1 MNLAEFCLRR
11 KTTTLVLTL
20 VLLLGG
26 LVNYLDMSRLEDP
39 EFTLKDVLVVTP
51 YPGASPEEVEAEV
64 TDEVETAIQQLGQ
77 LEEILSRSERG
88 MSTIT
93 VSILEKYDKDTLPQ
107 VWDELRRKVDDIQSS
122 LPPGAGPSIIFD
134 DYGDVFG
141 IYLVLY
147 GDEYTY
153 AELKEVA
160 DFLKRELLL
169 VDDVAKIDIHGHR
182 TEAIIV
188 EPIRDQMAR
197 IGIARE
203 TIIAQLKEKNLVRDT
218 GRVRIG
224 DEYIALDPTGEI
236 TSLEDFEKL
245 IFSHEGKQFYLRD
258 IANVRRGYL
267 EPQSEILRFDS
278 KNGVA
283 LGISTISGGN
293 VVKMGEALD
302 RRLAELEHDI
312 PLGMEIGVISHQSAS
327 VTRAIDGFISSL
339 VQALIIVVIV
349 LLIFM
354 GLRSGL
360 LIGLILVLTIMG
372 SFILLNPMG
381 VALERIS
388 LGALIIALGMLVD
401 NAIVIVDGML
411 VEMKR
416 GRSAHD
422 AAVSVVKQSAL
433 PLLGATAIAVFAFA
447 AIGTTDNAAGEFCR
461 SLFLVICVSLFL
473 SWVTAVTVTPLLGV
487 MFLKVRPTKP
497 GEKPKEPFNG
507 WFYRLYKKLLRG
519 CIRFRWVTV
528 LVVGAMFV
536 TAMWG
541 FGFVKQ
547 SYFPPSTRPQYMV
560 DFWLPQGT
568 HIEETNRQAQRVETW
583 LAEQT
588 EIKHVT
594 TTVGRGGLRFLLTY
608 QPEIPNPAYAQF
620 IIDVEDKL
628 AIPDLVKRTDAFLE
642 EEFPDALGYSVK
654 FEFGP
659 GGKGKIQPRF
669 SGPDPEILRD
679 LASRAEAVLRAHPN
693 AKSVRND
700 WRQRVKV
707 LRPQLAEDRANL
719 LGIGK
724 KELSEAIRQAF
735 EGVSVGVY
743 REGDLLLPVVMRA
756 PEDQHSDINQLDNI
770 QIWSPVAGR
779 RIPLGQVVSGIET
792 VFEDEIRMRL
802 DRKPIITVYADPI
815 EGPASELFQQIRPE
829 IEAIPLPEG
838 YELIWYGEY
847 KDSNDANAALASGLP
862 LFMLLMVL
870 TTVLLFNSI
879 RQPLVIWLC
888 VPLALIGVSV
898 GLLSTGHPFTFMAL
912 LGFLSLSGM
921 LIKNA
926 IVMIDELNVQLASG
940 KEPFVAVIDSAAS
953 RLMPVAMAASTTALG
968 MIPLFFDAF
977 FAAMA
982 VTIVFGLM
990 FATVLTT
997 IVVPVFYCIF
1007 YRVRSQ

>member
-1 MNLAEFCLRR
+1 MNLAEFCIRR
-11 KTTTLVLTL
+11 KTTTLVLTV

-51 YPGASPEEVEAEV
+51 YPGASPEEVEEEV
-64 TDEVETAIQQLGQ
+64 TDEVEIAIQQLGQ

-88 MSTIT
+88 LSTIT
-93 VSILEKYDKDTLPQ
+93 VSVLEKYDKHTLPQ
-107 VWDELRRKVDDIQSS
+107 VWDELRRKVSDVQSS
-122 LPPGAGPSIIFD
+122 LPPGAGPSIVID

-141 IYLVLY
+141 IYLVLH
-147 GDEYTY
+147 GDEFSY

-169 VDDVAKIDIHGHR
+169 VEDVAKIEIHGDR

-188 EPIRDQMAR
+188 EPLWEQMAR
-197 IGIARE
+197 IGVAPEAIL
-203 TIIAQLKEKNLVRDT
+203 AQLQEKNLVRDT

-224 DEYIALDPTGEI
+224 DEFIALNPTGEI
-236 TSLEDFEKL
+236 TSLEDFEQL
-245 IFSHEGKQFYLRD
+245 IFSHEGKQFHLRD
-258 IANVRRGYL
+258 IARVRRGYV
-267 EPQSEILRFDS
+267 EPQQEILRYDS
-278 KNGVA
+278 MNGVA

-293 VVKMGEALD
+293 VVTMGKALD
-302 RRLAELEHDI
+302 KRLAELENDI
-312 PLGMEIGVISHQSAS
+312 PLGMEIGIISHQSAS
-327 VTRAIDGFISSL
+327 VSTAINGFIASL
-339 VQALIIVVIV
+339 LQALIIVIVV
-349 LLIFM
+349 LLVFM

-372 SFILLNPMG
+372 SFVFLNPMG

-411 VEMKR
+411 VGMRR
-416 GRSAHD
+416 GQSATE
-422 AAVSVVKQSAL
+422 AAIGVVKQSAL

-473 SWVTAVTVTPLLGV
+473 SWITAVTVTPLLGV
-487 MFLKVRPTKP
+487 LVLKVRTVEP
-497 GEKPKEPFNG
+497 GEEPKEPFNG
-507 WFYRLYKKLLRG
+507 WFYRLYKGLLRG

-528 LVVGAMFV
+528 LVVAAMFV
-536 TAMWG
+536 TSMWG

-547 SYFPPSTRPQYMV
+547 SFFPPSTRPQFLV

-568 HIEETNRQAQRVETW
+568 HIDVTNRQAQRVEAW
-583 LAEQT
+583 LAEQP
-588 EIKHVT
+588 EIGHVT
-594 TTVGRGGLRFLLTY
+594 TTIGRGGLRFLLTF
-608 QPEIPNPAYAQF
+608 QPELPNPAYAQF
-620 IIDVEDKL
+620 IVDVDDSRSVPGLIE
-628 AIPDLVKRTDAFLE
+628 RTDAFLE
-642 EEFPDALGYSVK
+642 QEFPDALGYGVK

-659 GGKGKIQPRF
+659 GGKGKIQARF
-669 SGPDPEILRD
+669 SGPDSETLRN
-679 LASRAEAVLRAHPN
+679 LASQAASIIRAHPN
-693 AKSVRND
+693 SKAIRTD
-700 WRQRVKV
+700 WRQRVKL

-724 KELSEAIRQAF
+724 PELSQAIRQAF
-735 EGVSVGVY
+735 AGVTVGVY
-743 REGDLLLPVVMRA
+743 REGDLLLPVIMRA
-756 PEDQHSDINQLDNI
+756 PEDQHSDINLLESI
-770 QIWSPVAGR
+770 QIWSPVAQK
-779 RIPLGQVVSGIET
+779 RIPLSQVVSGIET
-792 VFEDEIRMRL
+792 EFEDEIRIRL

-815 EGPASELFQQIRPE
+815 EGPASELFAELRPQ
-829 IEAIPLPEG
+829 IEAMPLPEG
-838 YELIWYGEY
+838 YELLWYGEY
-847 KDSNDANAALASGLP
+847 KDSNDANAALAAGIP

-870 TTVLLFNSI
+870 TTLILFNSI

-898 GLLSTGHPFTFMAL
+898 GLVTTGQPFSFMAL

-926 IVMIDELNVQLASG
+926 IVMIDELNVQLADG
-940 KEPFVAVIDSAAS
+940 KEPFAAVIDSAAS
-953 RLMPVAMAASTTALG
+953 RLLPVAMAASTTALG

-997 IVVPVFYCIF
+997 IVVPVFYSIF
-1007 YRVRSQ
+1007 YRVRTT

>member
-1 MNLAEFCLRR
+1 MNLADFFIRR
-11 KTTTLVLTL
+11 KTTTLVLAA

-26 LVNYLDMSRLEDP
+26 LANYQDMSRLEDP
-39 EFTLKDVLVVTP
+39 EFTIKDVLVVTP
-51 YPGASPEEVEAEV
+51 YPGASPQEVEEEV

-77 LEEILSRSERG
+77 LDEILSRSERG
-88 MSTIT
+88 LSTIT
-93 VSILEKYDKDTLPQ
+93 VSVREQYDQHTLPQ
-107 VWDELRRKVDDIQSS
+107 VWDELRRKVNDIQSS
-122 LPPGAGPSIIFD
+122 LPPGAGPSIVFD

-141 IYLVLY
+141 IYLAIY
-147 GDEYTY
+147 GDEYSY

-169 VDDVAKIDIHGHR
+169 VEDVAKIDIHGHR

-188 EPIRDQMAR
+188 EPRW
-197 IGIARE
+197 E
-203 TIIAQLKEKNLVRDT
+203 QLAGMGLSRAAILAELQEKNLVRDT

-236 TSLEDFEKL
+236 TSIEDFEQL
-245 IFSHEGKQFYLRD
+245 IFSHEGKQFHLRD
-258 IANVRRGYL
+258 FANVRRGYV

-278 KNGVA
+278 KNGIGM
-283 LGISTISGGN
+283 GISTISGGN
-293 VVKMGEALD
+293 VVTMGEALD
-302 RRLAELEHDI
+302 KRLAELEADI
-312 PLGMEIGVISHQSAS
+312 PLGVEIGVISHQSDS
-327 VTRAIDGFISSL
+327 VTEAIDGFMSSL
-339 VQALIIVVIV
+339 LQALVIVVVV
-349 LLIFM
+349 LLVFM

-360 LIGLILVLTIMG
+360 LIGVVLVLTIIG
-372 SFILLNPMG
+372 SFIILNPLG

-411 VEMKR
+411 VGMKR
-416 GRSAHD
+416 GQSARD
-422 AAVSVVKQSAL
+422 AANSVVKQSAL

-487 MFLKVRPTKP
+487 MFLKVKTAKP
-497 GEKPKEPFNG
+497 GEKAAEPFNNR
-507 WFYRLYKKLLRG
+507 FYRLYKGLLRR
-519 CIRFRWVTV
+519 CIRFRWVTALIV
-528 LVVGAMFV
+528 FAMFV
-536 TAMWG
+536 TSMWG

-547 SYFPPSTRPQYMV
+547 SFFPPSTRDQFLV
-560 DFWLPQGT
+560 DFWLPQGI
-568 HIEETNRQAQRVETW
+568 HIEETAEQVKRVEEW
-583 LAEQT
+583 LAEQPET
-588 EIKHVT
+588 GHVT
-594 TTVGRGGLRFLLTY
+594 SLIGRGGLRFLLTY
-608 QPEIPNPAYAQF
+608 QPELPNPAYTQF
-620 IIDVEDKL
+620 IVDVDDSRS
-628 AIPDLVKRTDAFLE
+628 IPNLIERTDAFLE
-642 EEFPDALGYSVK
+642 SEFPDALGYGVK
-654 FEFGP
+654 FELGP
-659 GGKGKIQPRF
+659 GGKGKIQARF
-669 SGPDPEILRD
+669 SGPDSATLRD
-679 LASRAEAVLRAHPN
+679 LAFQTEKIFDAHPN
-693 AKSVRND
+693 TKAIRND
-700 WRQRVKV
+700 WRERVKL

-724 KELSEAIRQAF
+724 QELSEAIRQAF
-735 EGVSVGVY
+735 EGLTVGVY
-743 REGDLLLPVVMRA
+743 RENDLLLPVILRA
-756 PEDQHSDINQLDNI
+756 AEERHGDFDQLDNI

-779 RIPLGQVVSGIET
+779 RIPLSQVVSGVET

-802 DRKPIITVYADPI
+802 DRKPIITVYTDPV
-815 EGPASELFQQIRPE
+815 EGPASELFAELRPQ

-838 YELIWYGEY
+838 YELLWYGEY
-847 KDSNDANAALASGLP
+847 KDSNDANAALAEGLP
-862 LFMLLMVL
+862 LFLLLMVL
-870 TTVLLFNSI
+870 TTVFLFNSI

-926 IVMIDELNVQLASG
+926 IVMIDELNVQLADG
-940 KEPFVAVIDSAAS
+940 KKPFDAVVDSAAS

-997 IVVPVFYCIF
+997 VFVPVLYSIF
-1007 YRVRSQ
+1007 YRVRTA

>member
-1 MNLAEFCLRR
+1 MNIAEFCLRR
-11 KTTTLVLTL
+11 KTTTLVLAG
-20 VLLLGG
+20 VLMLGG
-26 LVNYLDMSRLEDP
+26 LTNYLDMSRLEDP

-51 YPGASPEEVEAEV
+51 YPGASPEEVEEEV

-77 LEEILSRSERG
+77 LDEILSRSERG
-88 MSTIT
+88 LSTIT
-93 VSILEKYDKDTLPQ
+93 VSVLEKYDRETLPQ
-107 VWDELRRKVDDIQSS
+107 VWDELRRKVSDVQSS
-122 LPPGAGPSIIFD
+122 LPPGAGPSLVLD

-141 IYLVLY
+141 IYLVLH
-147 GDEYTY
+147 GDEFTY
-153 AELKEVA
+153 AELKDVA

-169 VDDVAKIDIHGHR
+169 VEDVAKIEIHGQR

-188 EPIRDQMAR
+188 EPLWEQMAR
-197 IGIARE
+197 IGIDRE
-203 TIIAQLKEKNLVRDT
+203 TILAQLQEKNLVRDT
-218 GRVRIG
+218 GRVQVG

-236 TSLEDFEKL
+236 TSLEDFEEL
-245 IFSHEGKQFYLRD
+245 IFSHQGKQFHLRD
-258 IANVRRGYL
+258 IAEVRRGYL
-267 EPQSEILRFDS
+267 EPQRDIIRYDS
-278 KNGVA
+278 QNGVA

-293 VVKMGEALD
+293 VVTMGEALD
-302 RRLAELEHDI
+302 KRLAELQHDI
-312 PLGMEIGVISHQSAS
+312 PLGMEIGVVSHQSAS
-327 VTRAIDGFISSL
+327 VTEAIDGFIASL
-339 VQALIIVVIV
+339 AQALVIVIVV

-360 LIGLILVLTIMG
+360 LIGAILVLTIMG
-372 SFILLNPMG
+372 SFIFLNPMG

-416 GRSAHD
+416 GRSASD
-422 AAVSVVKQSAL
+422 ASVSVVKQSAL

-447 AIGTTDNAAGEFCR
+447 AIGTSDNATGEFCR

-487 MFLKVRPTKP
+487 MFLKVRPVKP
-497 GEKPKEPFNG
+497 GEAAKEPFNG
-507 WFYRLYKKLLRG
+507 WFYRLYKGFLRAA
-519 CIRFRWVTV
+519 IRFRWLTV
-528 LVVGAMFV
+528 LVVSTMFV
-536 TAMWG
+536 TSMWG

-547 SYFPPSTRPQYMV
+547 SFFPPSTRTQYMI

-568 HIEETNRQAQRVETW
+568 HIDETSEQARRVEAW
-583 LAEQT
+583 LDDQPG
-588 EIKHVT
+588 IGHVT

-608 QPEIPNPAYAQF
+608 QPELPNPAYAQF
-620 IIDVEDKL
+620 IVEVSDAQL
-628 AIPDLVKRTDAFLE
+628 IPDLTRRTDAFLE
-642 EEFPDALGYSVK
+642 NEFPDALAYSVK

-679 LASRAEAVLRAHPN
+679 LASQTEAIFRAHPN
-693 AKSVRND
+693 IKAVRND
-700 WRQRVKV
+700 WRQRVKL
-707 LRPQLAEDRANL
+707 LRPQLAEERANL

-724 KELSEAIRQAF
+724 PELSQAIRQAF
-735 EGVSVGVY
+735 EGITVGVY
-743 REGDLLLPVVMRA
+743 REGDLLLPVVLRS
-756 PEDQHSDINQLDNI
+756 PEEQHSDIDQLDNI
-770 QIWSPVAGR
+770 QIWSPVAR
-779 RIPLGQVVSGIET
+779 ERIPLTQVISGIET
-792 VFEDEIRMRL
+792 VFEDEIRTRL

-815 EGPASELFQQIRPE
+815 EGPASILFQELRPP
-829 IEAIPLPEG
+829 IEAIPLPDG
-838 YELIWYGEY
+838 YELFWYGEY
-847 KDSNDANAALASGLP
+847 KDTNDANAALAAGLP

-870 TTVLLFNSI
+870 TTVVLFNSI

-898 GLLSTGHPFTFMAL
+898 GLLSTGQPFSFMAL

-940 KEPFVAVIDSAAS
+940 KEPYAAVIDSAAS

-997 IVVPVFYCIF
+997 IVVPVLYTIF
-1007 YRVRSQ
+1007 YRVRTA